1 MRRAAALYR
10 RQPACF
16 SVPLGP
22 VPAVMGQFSPTC
34 KTNQNRR
41 THRTRRVICP
51 TYGDIHVLGGVLRQ
65 KQNGSARSK
74 NANPKV
80 YSLDDELPYGQL
92 ANMWPRPSLMHYSAS

>member
-22 VPAVMGQFSPTC
+22 VPAVNFRLPAKLT
-34 KTNQNRR
+34 KTS
-41 THRTRRVICP
+41 TKTEEHRTRRVICP
-51 TYGDIHVLGGVLRQ
+51 TYGDIHVLGGVLR
-65 KQNGSARSK
+65 QNGSARSK

-92 ANMWPRPSLMHYSAS
+92 ANMWPLPSLMHYSAS